1 MLNALLRIDG
11 SMYEYRTEYPGST
24 VVVDGIRVSTTNYR
38 ETQNDRNARVCYSR
52 ARTRSRAGSAAR
64 GDWRHTARRI
74 DIYYYIDTSVLALVN
89 VDIRVEVHAH
99 LERGN
104 LSVGT

>member
-38 ETQNDRNARVCYSR
+38 ETQKDRNARVCYSR
-52 ARTRSRAGSAAR
+52 ARTRSRAAR
-64 GDWRHTARRI
+64 GDWRDTARRI
-74 DIYYYIDTSVLALVN
+74 DIYYNIDIRVLALVN